1 MDYRLEERSTL
12 VKVAI
17 DIVVTSQVDF
27 YVMFTMAVFVT
38 AIVSMIPEL
47 SAAEVSRDEAFICG
61 LRGWLGQPSR

>member
-27 YVMFTMAVFVT
+27 YVMFTMAVFAK

-47 SAAEVSRDEAFICG
+47 SVAEVSTDEAFVCG
-61 LRGWLGQPSR
+61 LRGWLGRPSR